1 MVARRVK
8 RPSSFSVGTRPKLS
22 STRTTNARDAMKYL
36 MMSQSEPSRKSLE
49 RRVTE
54 RVQTV
59 REHAKRQGVTDQAA
73 TMAVLNYTKIM
84 HSRKSRKT
92 TTVTKIHARGN
103 RGALS
108 RMVTNDPKI

>member
-1 MVARRVK
+1 
-8 RPSSFSVGTRPKLS
+8 
-22 STRTTNARDAMKYL
+22 MKYL
-36 MMSQSEPSRKSLE
+36 MMSQSEPSRKSVE

-59 REHAKRQGVTDQAA
+59 REHAKRQGVTDRAA
-73 TMAVLNYTKIM
+73 TMAVLNYSKIM
-84 HSRKSRKT
+84 HEEIEEDNPSHES
-92 TTVTKIHARGN
+92 HAQGN